1 MGVLSVFLKV
11 ITQVFSVLPLAVQVA
26 EILGGLF
33 RPGEKSG
40 AQKLLAV
47 RAIVK
52 QAIQASELVAGKD
65 IIDEQLL
72 DRGIEEITNGA
83 VKVLNAVRPRTSSTL

>member
-1 MGVLSVFLKV
+1 MGVLGVFLNV
-11 ITQVFSVLPLAVQVA
+11 ITRIFSVLPLAVQVA

-33 RPGEKSG
+33 KPGEKTG
-40 AQKLLAV
+40 AQKLQAV
-47 RAIVK
+47 RAVVK

-72 DRGIEEITNGA
+72 DQGIEEITNGA
-83 VKVLNAVRPRTSSTL
+83 VKVLNAVKPR

>member
-1 MGVLSVFLKV
+1 MGVLGVFLKV
-11 ITQVFSVLPLAVQVA
+11 ITNIFSVLPLAVQVA

-33 RPGEKSG
+33 RPGQKSG
-40 AQKLLAV
+40 EQKLQAV

-52 QAIQASELVAGKD
+52 QAIEVSELVAGKD

-72 DRGIEEITNGA
+72 DQGIGEITNGA
-83 VKVLNAVRPRTSSTL
+83 VKVLNAVRPKT

>member
-1 MGVLSVFLKV
+1 MGLLGVFLKV
-11 ITQVFSVLPLAVQVA
+11 ITNIFSVLPLAVQVA

-33 RPGEKSG
+33 KPGEKSG
-40 AQKLLAV
+40 AQKLQAV

-72 DRGIEEITNGA
+72 DQGIGEITNGA
-83 VKVLNAVRPRTSSTL
+83 VKVLNAVRPRA